1 MYKARIS
8 ISTSFII
15 KIWKIFDLISMDVK
29 TLTECHITQPFFA
42 SFITGM
48 VRVSLAE
55 IINNFELKNLK
66 GVEYE

>member
-1 MYKARIS
+1 
-8 ISTSFII
+8 
-15 KIWKIFDLISMDVK
+15 MDVK
-29 TLTECHITQPFFA
+29 PLTECHITQPFFA

>member
-1 MYKARIS
+1 
-8 ISTSFII
+8 
-15 KIWKIFDLISMDVK
+15 MDVK
-29 TLTECHITQPFFA
+29 HLTECHITQPFFA
-42 SFITGM
+42 SFIKGM